1 LVRTAEGEVRAQ
13 HSIELVK
20 NVDQRAAVGDVVD
33 LEFPPGQDI
42 PLIVAIHSRGHTLV
56 RRSLV
61 ESRHAGVGKYEEQ
74 TLASNIDIVFV
85 VCALSHRCV
94 DVAYLERQLVMAHES
109 GAEVAII
116 LTKADLARHL
126 DEDVAAVCACALGSP
141 AIVFSAVTG
150 AGLSEVLKLVGGGRV
165 GVLLGRSGV
174 GKSTLINE
182 LLGAP
187 LLETGAVRGKDR
199 AGRHTTVARRMVFL
213 EAANVDE
220 SARDSVTGERGEISA
235 VSTIA
240 GVSAAASEASG
251 ENAAVGVNAADDVSR
266 ANEVVGVRGAVNE
279 ASRASVADG
288 ASRANKV
295 VGVRGAVNEASR
307 ASSLID
313 TPGLRSIGLY
323 DAHKGLAAAFPDIVK
338 YAAHCRY
345 RNCTHT
351 GEPGC
356 AVVAAVKE
364 GALSD
369 ARLLSY
375 VTIAAEVN
383 D

>member
-1 LVRTAEGEVRAQ
+1 MASVTGRVISLDRGFPLVKTATGEVRAQ

-20 NVDQRAAVGDVVD
+20 NVDRRAVVGDVVD
-33 LEFPPGQDI
+33 LEFPLGQDV
-42 PLIVAIHSRGHTLV
+42 PLISAIHPRGHTLV

-61 ESRHAGVGKYEEQ
+61 ESRHTGVGKHEEQ
-74 TLASNIDIVFV
+74 ILASNIDIVFV
-85 VCALSHRCV
+85 VCALSNRRV
-94 DVAYLERQLVMAHES
+94 DIAYLERQLVMAHES
-109 GAEVAII
+109 GADVAVI

-126 DEDVAAVCACALGSP
+126 DEDLAAVSACAFDSP
-141 AIVFSAVTG
+141 VIVFSAITG
-150 AGLSEVLKLVGGGRV
+150 VGLSEVFELVAGGRV

-213 EAANVDE
+213 ED
-220 SARDSVTGERGEISA
+220 
-235 VSTIA
+235 
-240 GVSAAASEASG
+240 
-251 ENAAVGVNAADDVSR
+251 
-266 ANEVVGVRGAVNE
+266 
-279 ASRASVADG
+279 
-288 ASRANKV
+288 
-295 VGVRGAVNEASR
+295 

-323 DAHKGLAAAFPDIVK
+323 DAHQGLATAFPDIREC
-338 YAAHCRY
+338 AARCRY
-345 RNCTHT
+345 RDCTHT
-351 GEPGC
+351 GEPDC
-356 AVVAAVKE
+356 AVAAAVEE
-364 GALSD
+364 GVLPS

-375 VTIAAEVN
+375 IAIAAEVR